1 MVEGTQT
8 SVEKPTEETVDASA
22 LKAEI
27 EALKATNQ
35 RILAESKENKS
46 KYSQLKSTVESET
59 KAKLE
64 KDEDWKSLLEQERT
78 SKETLAAD
86 LLKVKKQTLKK
97 SLDFETAKYAKD
109 AYEIDDIIN
118 ALDKNAIKIDE
129 ESLSISGVEDAINV
143 LRNKKPYLFNT
154 AKKPTMI
161 DERPGLNRPE
171 INKGKPDLKTSLT
184 TLHQLLSEGAS

>member
-1 MVEGTQT
+1 MSEQTPVVEEPK
-8 SVEKPTEETVDASA
+8 VELDAVT
-22 LKAEI
+22 LKAEL
-27 EALKATNQ
+27 EKVKATNE
-35 RILAESKENKS
+35 RLLSESKENKS
-46 KYSQLKSTVESET
+46 KYVSLKSTVEAEA

-64 KDEDWKSLLEQERT
+64 QEQDWKQLLEKERE
-78 SKETLAAD
+78 SSQTLSAD

-118 ALDKNAIKIDE
+118 AIDKNTIKIDE
-129 ESLSISGVEDAINV
+129 ESLSISGVEEAINV
-143 LRNKKPYLFNT
+143 LRTKKPYLFNT

-161 DERPGLNRPE
+161 DERPGLNMPVQT
-171 INKGKPDLKTSLT
+171 KGKADLKTSLT

>member
-1 MVEGTQT
+1 VVEGTQAQ
-8 SVEKPTEETVDASA
+8 VEQPKETVELDAAA
-22 LKAEI
+22 LKAEV
-27 EALKATNQ
+27 EKLSATNA
-35 RILAESKENKS
+35 RLLAESKDNKS
-46 KYSQLKSTVESET
+46 KYVSLKSAVEAET

-129 ESLSISGVEDAINV
+129 ESLSISGVEEAINV

-154 AKKPTMI
+154 AKKPTMV
-161 DERPGLNRPE
+161 DERPGLNMPVQT
-171 INKGKPDLKTSLT
+171 KGKQDLKTSLT
-184 TLHQLLSEGAS
+184 TLHQLLSEAN